1 MAHLMY
7 SPPSDSHAG
16 AECCPGRRIDNN
28 LFITIQYL
36 TMKML
41 PCPYLVRGY
50 RSYHF
55 QSIYDNL
62 WVLFE
67 LIT

>member
-41 PCPYLVRGY
+41 PAILGPRL
-50 RSYHF
+50 SKLSF
-55 QSIYDNL
+55 SINL
-62 WVLFE
+62 RQLMG
-67 LIT
+67 II